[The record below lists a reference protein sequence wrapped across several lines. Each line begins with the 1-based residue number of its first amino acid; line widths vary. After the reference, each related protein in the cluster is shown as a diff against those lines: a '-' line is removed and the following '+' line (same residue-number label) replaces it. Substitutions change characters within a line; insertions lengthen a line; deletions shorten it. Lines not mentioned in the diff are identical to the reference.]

1 MRVERSF
8 MCRKDDVARYKNIL
22 RVNEPMPLDDG
33 APAIDGLYIF
43 PEPQEQ
49 VRDDGFVEFRV
60 TAYGRSLVQEQVTR
74 GAVYVILQATDRV
87 FNSETGETT
96 TTTTP
101 VPALC
106 ETFTIR
112 RVLSASE
119 NLENIIPPPAGIQ
132 PNVFLFG
139 STYIPSPVFFL
150 RQFSSTNFGIWTEW
164 TYTYES
170 WTSLGSFTIFGGE

>member
-1 MRVERSF
+1 
-8 MCRKDDVARYKNIL
+8 MCRKADVARYRNAL
-22 RVNEPMPLDDG
+22 RVNNPMPFDNG
-33 APAIDGLYIF
+33 APAIDGLFIF

-49 VRDDGFVEFRV
+49 LRDDGFVEFRV

-74 GAVYVILQATDRV
+74 GAVYVILQAIDRV

-112 RVLSASE
+112 RVLLTSE
-119 NLENIIPPPAGIQ
+119 NLENTISPPEGIQ
-132 PNVFLFG
+132 PNVFLFR
-139 STYIPSPVFFL
+139 SRYIPSPEFFL
-150 RQFSSTNFGIWTEW
+150 RQFSSTNFGTWTEW

-170 WTSLGSFTIFGGE
+170 WTSLESFTILGDE

>member
-1 MRVERSF
+1 
-8 MCRKDDVARYKNIL
+8 
-22 RVNEPMPLDDG
+22 MPFDDG
-33 APAIDGLYIF
+33 APAIDGLFIF

-74 GAVYVILQATDRV
+74 GAVYVILQAIDRV
-87 FNSETGETT
+87 VNNETNETT
-96 TTTTP
+96 ETRTP

-106 ETFTIR
+106 ETYTIR
-112 RVLSASE
+112 RVSSTSE
-119 NLENIIPPPAGIQ
+119 NLENIITPPAGIQ

-139 STYIPSPVFFL
+139 SRYIPSPVFFL

-170 WTSLGSFTIFGGE
+170 WTSLGTFTIVGVE